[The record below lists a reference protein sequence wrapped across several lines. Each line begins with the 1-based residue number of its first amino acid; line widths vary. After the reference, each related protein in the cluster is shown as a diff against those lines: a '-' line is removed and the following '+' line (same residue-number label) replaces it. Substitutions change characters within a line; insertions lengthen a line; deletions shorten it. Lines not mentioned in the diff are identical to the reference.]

1 VHLVAAEEMIWS
13 KAFVMERER
22 YDGADVLHILRKSA
36 RELDWVRLLRRF
48 SPHPAILLSYLVLF
62 EFVYADHRD
71 AIPQWVMEELWQRTR
86 QPDAASPPVCR
97 GTLISR
103 EQYLVD
109 LQGWGYQDA
118 REVPHGRM
126 TSQQIRDWTDAIW
139 TEKDK

>member
-1 VHLVAAEEMIWS
+1 
-13 KAFVMERER
+13 
-22 YDGADVLHILRKSA
+22 
-36 RELDWVRLLRRF
+36 
-48 SPHPAILLSYLVLF
+48 
-62 EFVYADHRD
+62 
-71 AIPQWVMEELWQRTR
+71 MEELWQRTR
-86 QPDAASPPVCR
+86 QPESASPPVCR

-139 TEKDK
+139 ADKVK